1 MPFFERDAVKLYC
14 ETHGSGFPVLL
25 IAPGGMRSAVSYR
38 ESTPWNPISHLSPD
52 YRIIA
57 MGQHTPA

>member
-1 MPFFERDAVKLYC
+1 MPFFERDTVKLYC
-14 ETHGSGFPVLL
+14 ETQGTGFPVSL
-25 IAPGGMRSAVSYR
+25 IAPGGMRSAVSCW
-38 ESTPWNPISHLSPD
+38 ESTPWNAISHLSPD